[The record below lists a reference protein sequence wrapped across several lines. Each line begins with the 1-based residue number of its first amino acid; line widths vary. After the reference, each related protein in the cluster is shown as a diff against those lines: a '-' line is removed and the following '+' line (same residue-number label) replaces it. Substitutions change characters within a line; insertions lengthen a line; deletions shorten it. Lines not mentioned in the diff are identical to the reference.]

1 MDKPFEIVVLSGK
14 GGTGKTSI
22 TAAFAF
28 LSENAVI
35 TDCDVDAADLHLVL
49 SPEVYKKESFA
60 SGAKAVID
68 SGKCTGCG
76 LCLELCRFGAVKFRD
91 NSYYT
96 DEYACEGCGLCVEAC
111 PAGAVTIKKYE
122 NNRIYFS
129 NSRNRTYPIGLA

>member
-22 TAAFAF
+22 AAAFAL
-28 LSENAVI
+28 LSKNSVI
-35 TDCDVDAADLHLVL
+35 TDCDVDAADLHLIL
-49 SPEVYKKESFA
+49 SPKVYKSEKFA

-68 SGKCTGCG
+68 REKCTGCG
-76 LCLELCRFGAVKFRD
+76 LCTELCRFGAVKFR
-91 NSYYT
+91 NNVYYI